1 MKCYVHPDV
10 DAVGTCTNCGKSVC
24 SNCAV
29 EMNGK
34 IVCKSCVDQMA
45 KQPSA
50 VVPPEPPATPPVQP
64 VAAPVPP
71 AAPVVPPVAP
81 PVAPA
86 TPAKKEPFLSLIL
99 SFLGF
104 FVIGFIGLGQIYN
117 GQVKKGI
124 LLTLGNW
131 VLWFGMGLIYGIGA
145 AVTLGFGAL
154 CCLPV
159 LIVPLF
165 IWFYAMYDAYVEAQK
180 INRGEPTKD
189 WLS

>member
-24 SNCAV
+24 SNCIV

-34 IVCKSCVDQMA
+34 VVCKACVDNMA
-45 KQPSA
+45 AQPS
-50 VVPPEPPATPPVQP
+50 
-64 VAAPVPP
+64 
-71 AAPVVPPVAP
+71 PVAP
-81 PVAPA
+81 PVIPPAITAPA
-86 TPAKKEPFLSLIL
+86 SPSTAPAKKEPFLSLIL

-124 LLTLGNW
+124 ILTLANW
-131 VLWFGMGLIYGIGA
+131 GMGLVVAVVYIIGAVATLGIGA
-145 AVTLGFGAL
+145 V

-159 LIVPLF
+159 FLVPAVL
-165 IWFYAMYDAYVEAQK
+165 WFYAMYDAYSDAEK
-180 INRGEPTKD
+180 INRGEHVKD
-189 WLS
+189 WLD